1 MEYLQIKIFIRKT
14 NLLMNYN
21 EIYVVQL
28 PYLNIVKKFSI
39 KSDEYKNKLY
49 ALLKIFD

>member
-28 PYLNIVKKFSI
+28 PYLNMIKNNSI
-39 KSDEYKNKLY
+39 KSDKYKNKLHDY
-49 ALLKIFD
+49 